1 MKFIRAEEKMKIS
14 IIGPDDPALEVTSA
28 TIANH
33 PEWEAELTILPW
45 VEYRAALMASIS
57 AKPSNHQAVF
67 VPGHVWIPELVEK
80 GLLSA
85 LDPIIGELSPQF
97 WQAYQHEKI
106 LEKVDEESRF
116 DDRQYMVP
124 TFTDGHL
131 LFYRSDLVDLSKG
144 DAIPVVSC
152 LSLAEIVSRVHHP
165 PEIYGLALKA
175 HPSEILFDWLPFF
188 YEAGGEIFD
197 STLQPAFAGRAGI
210 TALETY
216 CQLRKYC
223 PPDTHQFGNAEIAAV
238 LKNGKAALVT
248 LWGGQTAP
256 IFFNP
261 QNEFRERYKAAI
273 YSRPCGGTW
282 GVAIPANQPEQV
294 KRQALQ
300 VALQINS
307 PLEDMEITYKSGSPI
322 RSTSYT
328 EEAFQKCPWL
338 KAQYE
343 MMSRINWLPKQPE
356 TGLILGPLTQA
367 IYKAFTGEGSAKE
380 TLASAAQEV
389 GRLLENRK

>member
-1 MKFIRAEEKMKIS
+1 MKIRM
-14 IIGPDDPALEVTSA
+14 IGPDDPALVVTSA
-28 TIANH
+28 IIANH
-33 PEWEAELTILPW
+33 PEWEAELAILPW
-45 VEYRAALMASIS
+45 VEYRAALMTSIS
-57 AKPSNHQAVF
+57 ASPSHHQAVF
-67 VPGHVWIPELVEK
+67 VPGHVWIPELAEK

-85 LDPIIGELSPQF
+85 LDPIIGVLPPEI

-106 LEKVDEESRF
+106 LEMVVEESRF
-116 DDRQYMVP
+116 DDQQYMVP

-131 LFYRSDLVDLSKG
+131 LFYRSDLIDLSEG
-144 DAIPVVSC
+144 EALPVVSS
-152 LSLAEIVSRVHHP
+152 LSLAKIVSGVHHP

-197 STLQPAFAGRAGI
+197 STLRPAFASRAGI

-216 CQLRKYC
+216 CQLKNYC
-223 PPDTHQFGNAEIAAV
+223 PPDTHQYGNAEITAI

-248 LWGGQTAP
+248 IWGGQTAP
-256 IFFNP
+256 IFLDP
-261 QNEFRERYKAAI
+261 LNEYRERYKAAI

-282 GVAIPANQPEQV
+282 GVAIPANQPEHI
-294 KRQALQ
+294 KLQALQ

-307 PLEDMEITYKSGSPI
+307 PVADMEITYKAGSPV

-328 EEAFQKCPWL
+328 DAAFKRCSWL

-343 MMSRINWLPKQPE
+343 MMNRINWLPKRPE
-356 TGLILGPLTQA
+356 SGLILGPLTEA
-367 IYKAFTGEGSAKE
+367 LYKAFIGEKSAKE
-380 TLASAAQEV
+380 ALVAAEQESNK
-389 GRLLENRK
+389 LLEKRRK